1 MADSRLRPLS
11 CGIDARPRAS
21 EHRILLEQ
29 PGDHCGVE
37 IGAGVYDH
45 VVAEID
51 DPAITVVEPHA
62 VLGSSARVEFDYG
75 LIVLDDEI
83 LDAELRRRTESCAG
97 CWSPLLCFS
106 CPGPIRARRRSRSE
120 RSANP
125 LRQSASRIRSL
136 HRQRAARAS
145 IADRDRRPHP
155 ARREY
160 FCGGSTRCAEARQF
174 RRAKA
179 SRSRLDTAAAGTGD
193 KCVDQ

>member
-1 MADSRLRPLS
+1 MAGSRLRPS
-11 CGIDARPRAS
+11 GCGIDARASAS

-62 VLGSSARVEFDYG
+62 VLGSGARVECDYG

-106 CPGPIRARRRSRSE
+106 CPGPIRARSRVHSK
-120 RSANP
+120 RPGNP
-125 LRQSASRIRSL
+125 LRESR
-136 HRQRAARAS
+136 AR
-145 IADRDRRPHP
+145 I
-155 ARREY
+155 
-160 FCGGSTRCAEARQF
+160 
-174 RRAKA
+174 
-179 SRSRLDTAAAGTGD
+179 
-193 KCVDQ
+193 

>member
-1 MADSRLRPLS
+1 MAGSRLRPS
-11 CGIDARPRAS
+11 GGGIEARRRAS
-21 EHRILLEQ
+21 EHRILLEE

-37 IGAGVYDH
+37 IGA
-45 VVAEID
+45 
-51 DPAITVVEPHA
+51 ITVVEPHA
-62 VLGSSARVEFDYG
+62 ILGGSARVEFDHG
-75 LIVLDDEI
+75 LIVLDGEM
-83 LDAELRRRTESCAG
+83 LDAELRMRTESCAG
-97 CWSPLLCFS
+97 CWSPLLFFS
-106 CPGPIRARRRSRSE
+106 YPGPIRARRRSRSE

-136 HRQRAARAS
+136 RRQPAARAW

-160 FCGGSTRCAEARQF
+160 FCGGSTRCAEGRQF

-179 SRSRLDTAAAGTGD
+179 SRSRLDTAAAETAGTGD